1 MEEGNCWSVYVH
13 INKTNG
19 KRYFGITSSTPRNR
33 WRYGYGYSGCRYF
46 NFAIEKYGW
55 DGFEHKVLASGLSKE
70 QAEYTERLLIDVYQ
84 TTDRNYGYNIQPG
97 GNVKPLSPEG
107 LQSMREALSGEN
119 AHNATPVVVFDLS
132 GKKVA
137 EFSTIRAAELHYNA
151 KCLHQH
157 IFSRH
162 GTRAGH
168 IFRLKSD
175 VGGAEHLSEE
185 DVADALSKKY
195 SNGIGARVRAVT
207 VFDAI
212 TGERLGDFPTIKSAS
227 EKYNADLPDVL
238 SGRTQASNGVTARY
252 TSECVGVEVLP
263 PSEIAP
269 RPVDHG
275 EKEVFKFDLDQN
287 FIRSYSSL
295 REAANDT
302 GCSYKAL
309 SLCLRGKT
317 RSCGEHLWSYSRNE
331 VPQKATK
338 TWETRREKG
347 IKCGTPVDKIDLE
360 TGEVLETYQS
370 IGLAARD
377 AKTYIS
383 SITQV
388 INHVGN
394 HVSAGGFGWKRHDE
408 GRG

>member
-1 MEEGNCWSVYVH
+1 MEKGNVWSVYVH

-19 KRYFGITSSTPRNR
+19 KLYFGITSSKPRVR

-46 NFAIEKYGW
+46 NYAIEKYGW
-55 DGFEHKVLASGLSKE
+55 DGFEHKVLATGLTQYE
-70 QAEYTERLLIDVYQ
+70 AEYVETYLIREFK
-84 TTDRNYGYNIQPG
+84 TTDRSRGYNIAPG
-97 GNVKPLSPEG
+97 GKVKTLSPEG
-107 LQSMREALSGEN
+107 MESMRAANSGDN
-119 AHNATPVVVFDLS
+119 APNATPVVVFDLS

-137 EFSTIRAAELHYNA
+137 EFGTIHAAELHYNA

-175 VGGAEHLSEE
+175 VGDAEFLSEE
-185 DVADALSKKY
+185 EVADALAVKY
-195 SNGIGARVRAVT
+195 SNGIAARVRAVT
-207 VFDAI
+207 VFDFA
-212 TGERLGDFPTIKSAS
+212 TGKRLGDFPTIKSAS

-269 RPVDHG
+269 RPVDRG

-347 IKCGTPVDKIDLE
+347 IKCGTPVDKIDIE
-360 TGEVLETYQS
+360 TGEVLQTYPS
-370 IGLAARD
+370 IGLAAKD